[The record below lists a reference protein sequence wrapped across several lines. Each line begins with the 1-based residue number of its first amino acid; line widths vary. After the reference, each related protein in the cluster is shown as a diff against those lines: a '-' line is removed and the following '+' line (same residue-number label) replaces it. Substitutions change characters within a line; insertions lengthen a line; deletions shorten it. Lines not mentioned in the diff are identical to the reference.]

1 MKRIINK
8 TLLTSVLLL
17 SFCMSTP
24 AFAIDIGATAPDF
37 TLTDIDG
44 NQHNLSDFKGKTVVL
59 EWLSHSC
66 PFVKK
71 HYESNNMQGLQ
82 EKYTKADVVWL
93 SINSSAANH
102 PAYKTPAEE
111 KALKEKVGSKAT
123 AILSDASG
131 KVGRMYGAKTTPHM
145 FIIDAEG
152 VLRYQGAID
161 SINSTDSEDVAKAT
175 NYVSAALDELAAGK
189 AVSKA
194 ETSAYGCSVKYG

>member
-1 MKRIINK
+1 MKIITK
-8 TLLTSVLLL
+8 ILLTSILSL

-24 AFAIDIGATAPDF
+24 VFAIEVGVAAPDF
-37 TLTDIDG
+37 TLIDIDG
-44 NQHNLSDFKGKTVVL
+44 NEHNLSDFKGKAVVL

-82 EKYTKADVVWL
+82 EKYTKSDVVWL

-123 AILSDASG
+123 AVLSDASG
-131 KVGRMYGAKTTPHM
+131 KVGRAYGAKTTPHM
-145 FIIDAEG
+145 FVIDAEG

-161 SINSTDSEDVAKAT
+161 SINSTDKEDVTKAT

-189 AVSKA
+189 AVAKA
-194 ETSAYGCSVKYG
+194 ETAAYGCSVKYS